1 MCLIDV
7 RGETDGKSAGAGAC
21 LHRAPCRRVSYGVQL
36 CEKPR
41 RREDICQEVFLA
53 LYNTWEKGEK
63 VRHLRAWLLTVTRN
77 RCKNH
82 LRDGLRERPTA
93 DDSGV
98 WDIPAADD
106 DALLVKELLGS
117 LPPDERLVFCL
128 HCLDGYGYRELA
140 EGLELPIGTIK
151 TRVHAAR
158 RRLKAL
164 LHEREETE

>member
-1 MCLIDV
+1 MAVDSDAQPLQ
-7 RGETDGKSAGAGAC
+7 KPSARRAAG
-21 LHRAPCRRVSYGVQL
+21 
-36 CEKPR
+36 
-41 RREDICQEVFLA
+41 
-53 LYNTWEKGEK
+53 
-63 VRHLRAWLLTVTRN
+63 
-77 RCKNH
+77 
-82 LRDGLRERPTA
+82 TA
-93 DDSGV
+93 DGG

>member
-1 MCLIDV
+1 MGNLRALEHAYTAHHVAVYHTACSFV
-7 RGETDGKSAGAGAC
+7 KSRDAA
-21 LHRAPCRRVSYGVQL
+21 
-36 CEKPR
+36 
-41 RREDICQEVFLA
+41 EDICQEVFLA

-82 LRDGLRERPTA
+82 LRDGLREQPTA

>member
-1 MCLIDV
+1 MAVDSDAQPLQ
-7 RGETDGKSAGAGAC
+7 KPSAR
-21 LHRAPCRRVSYGVQL
+21 RAVG
-36 CEKPR
+36 
-41 RREDICQEVFLA
+41 
-53 LYNTWEKGEK
+53 T
-63 VRHLRAWLLTVTRN
+63 
-77 RCKNH
+77 
-82 LRDGLRERPTA
+82 PTA